1 MGHTHRGRAD
11 SLRRVDGRGTSEA
24 LGIPRA
30 ARGQTCASGAAR
42 RLIGRSGNG
51 RAKKDLTARRFLSRQ
66 NRHGDAA
73 RTQERGDLRCGSAI
87 GGAVARAFARE
98 GARLFLT
105 GRSLASIVGIAA
117 KIGAAGGVA
126 EAAQVDARDEQAIE
140 SHLDTVV
147 RKTGRIES
155 RSPTP
160 SASTSEKVYRWSIF
174 ARGFSVPDHR
184 VEHDRVPHRP
194 RGGPPHEPR
203 PQRSGVIRTS
213 MCRPG
218 HEALA
223 AGFGPACASILTI
236 SRTLAAELGPC
247 GVRVLCLQPNAVP
260 ESTALLRGAVGQQA
274 DGFERSPDEHLS
286 SIARATL
293 MGRLPTLEEV
303 ANVAAF
309 VASDRASAMT
319 GTIVKI
325 NCGAQVD

>member
-1 MGHTHRGRAD
+1 MLLERKVA
-11 SLRRVDGRGTSEA
+11 V
-24 LGIPRA
+24 IY
-30 ARGQTCASGAAR
+30 GA
-42 RLIGRSGNG
+42 GG
-51 RAKKDLTARRFLSRQ
+51 
-66 NRHGDAA
+66 
-73 RTQERGDLRCGSAI
+73 AI

-105 GRSLASIVGIAA
+105 GRSLASIVGVAA

-140 SHLDTVV
+140 SHLDAVV
-147 RKTGRIES
+147 RKTGRLDISFNAVGFDERQGVPLVDLPLEDFLFPITAWSTTVFLTGRAAGRRMS
-155 RSPTP
+155 R
-160 SASTSEKVYRWSIF
+160 
-174 ARGFSVPDHR
+174 
-184 VEHDRVPHRP
+184 
-194 RGGPPHEPR
+194 
-203 PQRSGVIRTS
+203 QRAGVILNVNA
-213 MCRPG
+213 PAG

-223 AGFGPACASILTI
+223 AGFGPACASVLTI

-260 ESTALLRGAVGQQA
+260 ESTALLRAVGQQA
-274 DGFERSPDEHLS
+274 DGFERSHDDQLS